1 MEDLNYAD
9 TTFTPVQPTNR
20 KYNQKLDS
28 YALYAGFGWDF
39 LDDFT
44 LEGGVRWNYDRKD
57 FSSSV
62 QQDDGGLAGP
72 PRLRPAK
79 TPEGLLMGTAP
90 TGTLTLSYRFS
101 EEVSSYWKYSR
112 GWKPGTFNSIAVN

>member
-44 LEGGVRWNYDRKD
+44 LEGGVRWNWDRKD
-57 FSSSV
+57 FDFEVSNSTSRNATFESLV
-62 QQDDGGLAGP
+62 GS
-72 PRLRPAK
+72 
-79 TPEGLLMGTAP
+79 AP
-90 TGTLTLSYRFS
+90 TGMLNLSYRFS
-101 EEVSSYWKYSR
+101 EEVSAYWKYSH
-112 GWKPGTFNSIAVN
+112 GWKPEIG